1 MKVTV
6 EDLEKLYKEFIIN
19 VEERLEEFKIE
30 GFPKSPVRCLTRII
44 GDYDIIAM
52 GEYVLNH
59 NINKSKN
66 IYYNMAMGLKEAVDL
81 IYAKYPEEPFSM
93 TRHLDMYYGILSD
106 NKELILDLFERL
118 GKRERDDRGHI
129 ETRMNGW
136 ALKYIILGED
146 EKALEYIE
154 KLEKRKGTR
163 GLEIVFRGILDNDID
178 KIHEGLE
185 FMVKKHRRSKAFDPY
200 DKIFNYEVIAIAKV
214 AEMRGFDIKFDNP
227 MAPNEFIKI
236 RPLEKYEPMGV
247 LKLYYDMNGIKY

>member
-6 EDLEKLYKEFIIN
+6 EDLEKLYKEHLLS
-19 VEERLEEFKIE
+19 RGKMLEEFKIE
-30 GFPKSPVRCLTRII
+30 GFPKNPVGCLTGII
-44 GDYDIIAM
+44 GDYEIIAM
-52 GEYVLNH
+52 AEYVLN
-59 NINKSKN
+59 NNMNKAKN
-66 IYYNMAMGLKEAVDL
+66 IYYNMAMGLKEAADL
-81 IYAKYPEEPFSM
+81 IYTKYPEEPFCM
-93 TRHLDMYYGILSD
+93 TNHLDMYYGILSD
-106 NKELILDLFERL
+106 NRELILDLFERL
-118 GKRERDDRGHI
+118 GKRKRDDRGHI

-146 EKALEYIE
+146 EKALEYVE

-163 GLEIVFRGILDNDID
+163 GLEIVFRGILDDDID
-178 KIHEGLE
+178 KIHDGLE
-185 FMVKKHRRSKAFDPY
+185 YMVKKHRRSKNFGGY
-200 DKIFNYEVIAIAKV
+200 HNIFNYEVIAIAKV